1 MRAAAVALAAVM
13 SEEQRAGVTLHPLG
27 LGAFQGATARIHWTV
42 TVAEGHEEAWTAP
55 APVPGMTFLTAGPE
69 GTTLPQ
75 HHGTQEEDPGA
86 RMMRAA
92 VGEEEEE
99 EGGEEVGAGLTNL
112 PATLSMNLDRNQED
126 GGMNDTL

>member
-1 MRAAAVALAAVM
+1 M

-55 APVPGMTFLTAGPE
+55 APVPGMTFLTAGQE

-75 HHGTQEEDPGA
+75 HHDTREGDPGA

-92 VGEEEEE
+92 VGEEEE
-99 EGGEEVGAGLTNL
+99 GGEEVEAGLTNL
-112 PATLSMNLDRNQED
+112 PATLSTNLDRNQED
-126 GGMNDTL
+126 GGMNDML